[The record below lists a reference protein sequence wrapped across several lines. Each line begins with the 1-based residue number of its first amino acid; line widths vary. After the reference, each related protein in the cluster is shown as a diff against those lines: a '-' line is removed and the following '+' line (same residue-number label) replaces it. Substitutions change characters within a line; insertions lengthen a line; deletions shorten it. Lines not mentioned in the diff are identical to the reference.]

1 MSMSMTNYII
11 VMKALENG
19 KFLISFPD
27 FEGLTATVDSEEK
40 IQSVA
45 TEVIKNKL
53 TELRKNNLDIPE
65 AKKIKDI
72 ASTLNEGEFSTYIP
86 VKENFDFKT
95 TINNLKD
102 KESLKKGTEDLK
114 NKANELANNIP
125 KGYENL
131 FGIIGGAITI
141 INTFFISIFSVII
154 PIFGNYSIGFFKGL
168 GFLADFSKEA
178 KNAQAILLFSGILF
192 IAFAGLLIYSSII
205 KNKNILLYS
214 IIGNAVFLVVF
225 YIILFIKLPGGE
237 VGKYI
242 SISFFK
248 IFLYLVSLALAF
260 VSYFLLSKIEENE
273 AEETIKTIES
283 KIPSET
289 SPNNGDDKNEEGL

>member
-1 MSMSMTNYII
+1 MSMTNYII
-11 VMKALENG
+11 VVKALENSN
-19 KFLISFPD
+19 FLISFPD
-27 FEGLTATVDSEEK
+27 FEGLTLTTDSEEK

-65 AKKIKDI
+65 AKKMKDI
-72 ASTLNEGEFSTYIP
+72 ASTLNEGEFSTYVP

-114 NKANELANNIP
+114 NKANELTNNIP

-131 FGIIGGAITI
+131 FGIIGGVIGI
-141 INTFFISIFSVII
+141 INTFLVAIFSVII

-168 GFLADFSKEA
+168 GVLADFSKEA

-242 SISFFK
+242 SVSFFK

-289 SPNNGDDKNEEGL
+289 SANNGDDKNEEGL

>member
-1 MSMSMTNYII
+1 MSMTNYII

-86 VKENFDFKT
+86 VKENFEFKT

-114 NKANELANNIP
+114 NKANELTNNIP

-225 YIILFIKLPGGE
+225 YIILFIKIPGGE

>member
-1 MSMSMTNYII
+1 MSMTNYII
-11 VMKALENG
+11 VVKALENSN
-19 KFLISFPD
+19 FLISFPD
-27 FEGLTATVDSEEK
+27 FEGLTVTTDSEEK

-53 TELRKNNLDIPE
+53 TELRKNNLNVPE
-65 AKKIKDI
+65 AKKMKDI
-72 ASTLNEGEFSTYIP
+72 ASTLNEGEFSIYVP

-114 NKANELANNIP
+114 NKANELTNNIP

-214 IIGNAVFLVVF
+214 IIGNTVFLVVF

-242 SISFFK
+242 SVSFFK

>member
-1 MSMSMTNYII
+1 MSMTNYII

-65 AKKIKDI
+65 AKKMKDI
-72 ASTLNEGEFSTYIP
+72 ASTLNEGEFSTYVP

-114 NKANELANNIP
+114 NKANELTNNIP

-131 FGIIGGAITI
+131 FGIIGGVIGI
-141 INTFFISIFSVII
+141 INTFLVAIFSVII

-214 IIGNAVFLVVF
+214 IIGNAVFLIVF

-289 SPNNGDDKNEEGL
+289 SANNGDDKNEEGL

>member
-1 MSMSMTNYII
+1 MSMTNYII
-11 VMKALENG
+11 VVKALENSN
-19 KFLISFPD
+19 FLISFPD
-27 FEGLTATVDSEEK
+27 FEGLTVTTDSEEK
-40 IQSVA
+40 IQTVA

-53 TELRKNNLDIPE
+53 AELRKNNLNVPV
-65 AKKIKDI
+65 AKKMKDI
-72 ASTLNEGEFSTYIP
+72 SSTLNEGEFSTYIP

-114 NKANELANNIP
+114 NKANELTNNIP

-131 FGIIGGAITI
+131 FGIIGGVIGI
-141 INTFFISIFSVII
+141 INTFLVAIFSVII

-168 GFLADFSKEA
+168 GFLADC
-178 KNAQAILLFSGILF
+178 ILF

-242 SISFFK
+242 SVSFFK

-289 SPNNGDDKNEEGL
+289 STNNGDDKNEEGL

>member
-1 MSMSMTNYII
+1 MSMTNYII

-40 IQSVA
+40 IQPVA

-53 TELRKNNLDIPE
+53 AELRKNNLDIPV

-72 ASTLNEGEFSTYIP
+72 ASTLNEGEFSTYVP

-114 NKANELANNIP
+114 KKANELTNNIP

-131 FGIIGGAITI
+131 FGIIGGVIGI
-141 INTFFISIFSVII
+141 INTFLVAIFSVII
-154 PIFGNYSIGFFKGL
+154 PIFGNYSIGFFKGISE
-168 GFLADFSKEA
+168 LADFSKEA

-214 IIGNAVFLVVF
+214 IIGNAIFLVVF

>member
-1 MSMSMTNYII
+1 MSMTNYII
-11 VMKALENG
+11 VVKALENG

-65 AKKIKDI
+65 AKKMKDI
-72 ASTLNEGEFSTYIP
+72 ASTLNEGEFSTYVP

-114 NKANELANNIP
+114 NKANELTNNIP

-131 FGIIGGAITI
+131 FGIIGGVIGI
-141 INTFFISIFSVII
+141 INTFLVAIFSVII

-214 IIGNAVFLVVF
+214 IIGNAVFWVVF

-289 SPNNGDDKNEEGL
+289 SANNGDDKNEEGL

>member
-1 MSMSMTNYII
+1 MSMTNYII

-114 NKANELANNIP
+114 NKANELTNNIP

-225 YIILFIKLPGGE
+225 YIILFIKIPGGE

>member
-1 MSMSMTNYII
+1 MSMTNYII

-40 IQSVA
+40 IQPVA

-53 TELRKNNLDIPE
+53 AELRKNNLDIPV

-72 ASTLNEGEFSTYIP
+72 ASTLNEGEFSTYVP

-114 NKANELANNIP
+114 NKANELTNNIP

-131 FGIIGGAITI
+131 FGIIGGVIGI
-141 INTFFISIFSVII
+141 INTFLVAIFSVII

-205 KNKNILLYS
+205 KNKNILQ
-214 IIGNAVFLVVF
+214 
-225 YIILFIKLPGGE
+225 E
-237 VGKYI
+237 MQ
-242 SISFFK
+242 
-248 IFLYLVSLALAF
+248 
-260 VSYFLLSKIEENE
+260 YF
-273 AEETIKTIES
+273 
-283 KIPSET
+283 
-289 SPNNGDDKNEEGL
+289 

>member
-1 MSMSMTNYII
+1 MSMTNYII

-114 NKANELANNIP
+114 NKANELTNNIP

-192 IAFAGLLIYSSII
+192 IAFAGLLIYSNII

>member
-1 MSMSMTNYII
+1 MSMTNYII
-11 VMKALENG
+11 VVKALENSN
-19 KFLISFPD
+19 FLISFPD
-27 FEGLTATVDSEEK
+27 FEGLTATTDSEEK
-40 IQSVA
+40 IQTVA

-53 TELRKNNLDIPE
+53 AELRKNNLNVPV
-65 AKKIKDI
+65 AKKMKDI
-72 ASTLNEGEFSTYIP
+72 SSTLNEGEFPTYIP

-114 NKANELANNIP
+114 NKANELTNNIP

-131 FGIIGGAITI
+131 FGIIGGVIGI
-141 INTFFISIFSVII
+141 INTFLVAIFSVII

-178 KNAQAILLFSGILF
+178 KNAQTILLFSGILF

-242 SISFFK
+242 SVSFFK

-283 KIPSET
+283 KILSET

>member
-1 MSMSMTNYII
+1 MSMTNYII

-114 NKANELANNIP
+114 NKANELTNNIP

-154 PIFGNYSIGFFKGL
+154 PIFGNYSTGFFKGL

>member
-1 MSMSMTNYII
+1 MSMTNYII
-11 VMKALENG
+11 VVKALENSN
-19 KFLISFPD
+19 FLISFPD
-27 FEGLTATVDSEEK
+27 FEGLTATTDSEEK
-40 IQSVA
+40 IQTVA

-65 AKKIKDI
+65 AKKMKDI
-72 ASTLNEGEFSTYIP
+72 ASTLNEGEFSTYVP

-114 NKANELANNIP
+114 NKANELTNNIP

-131 FGIIGGAITI
+131 FGIIGGVIGI
-141 INTFFISIFSVII
+141 INTFLVAIFSVII

-289 SPNNGDDKNEEGL
+289 SANNGDDKNEEGL

>member
-1 MSMSMTNYII
+1 
-11 VMKALENG
+11 MKALENG

-114 NKANELANNIP
+114 NKANELTNNIP

>member
-1 MSMSMTNYII
+1 MSMTNYII

-65 AKKIKDI
+65 AKKMKDI
-72 ASTLNEGEFSTYIP
+72 ASTLNEGEFSTYVP

-114 NKANELANNIP
+114 NKANELTNNIP

-131 FGIIGGAITI
+131 FGIIGGVIGI
-141 INTFFISIFSVII
+141 INTFFVAIFSVII

-248 IFLYLVSLALAF
+248 IFLYLISLALAF

-289 SPNNGDDKNEEGL
+289 SANNGDDKNEEGL

>member
-1 MSMSMTNYII
+1 MSMTNYII
-11 VMKALENG
+11 VVKALENSN
-19 KFLISFPD
+19 FLISFPD
-27 FEGLTATVDSEEK
+27 FEGLTVTTDSEEK
-40 IQSVA
+40 IQTVA

-65 AKKIKDI
+65 AKKMKDI

-114 NKANELANNIP
+114 NKANELTNNIP

-214 IIGNAVFLVVF
+214 IIGNAVFLIVF

-289 SPNNGDDKNEEGL
+289 SANNGDDKNEEGL

>member
-1 MSMSMTNYII
+1 MSMTNYII

-65 AKKIKDI
+65 AKKMKDI
-72 ASTLNEGEFSTYIP
+72 SSTLNEGEFSTYIP

-114 NKANELANNIP
+114 NKANELTNNIP

-131 FGIIGGAITI
+131 FGIIGGVIGI
-141 INTFFISIFSVII
+141 INTFLVAIFSVII

-242 SISFFK
+242 SVSFFK

-289 SPNNGDDKNEEGL
+289 STNNGDDKNEEGL

>member
-1 MSMSMTNYII
+1 MSMTNYII

-114 NKANELANNIP
+114 NKANELTNNIP

-248 IFLYLVSLALAF
+248 IFLYLVSLASAF

>member
-1 MSMSMTNYII
+1 
-11 VMKALENG
+11 MKALENG

-65 AKKIKDI
+65 AKKMKDI
-72 ASTLNEGEFSTYIP
+72 ASTLNEGEFSTYVP

-114 NKANELANNIP
+114 NKANELTNNIP

-131 FGIIGGAITI
+131 FGIIGGVIGI
-141 INTFFISIFSVII
+141 INTFFVAILSVII

-289 SPNNGDDKNEEGL
+289 SANNGDDKNEEGL

>member
-1 MSMSMTNYII
+1 MSMTNYII

-114 NKANELANNIP
+114 NKANELTNNIP

>member
-1 MSMSMTNYII
+1 
-11 VMKALENG
+11 MKALENG

-65 AKKIKDI
+65 AKKMKDI
-72 ASTLNEGEFSTYIP
+72 ASTLNEGEFSTYVP

-114 NKANELANNIP
+114 NKANELTNNIP

-131 FGIIGGAITI
+131 FGIIGGVIGI
-141 INTFFISIFSVII
+141 INTFFVAIFSVII

-289 SPNNGDDKNEEGL
+289 SANNGDDKNEEGL

>member
-1 MSMSMTNYII
+1 MSMTNYII
-11 VMKALENG
+11 VVKALENSN
-19 KFLISFPD
+19 FLISFPD
-27 FEGLTATVDSEEK
+27 FEGLTVTTDSEEK
-40 IQSVA
+40 IQTVA

-53 TELRKNNLDIPE
+53 AELRKNNLNVPV
-65 AKKIKDI
+65 AKKMKDI
-72 ASTLNEGEFSTYIP
+72 SSTLNEGEFSTYIP

-114 NKANELANNIP
+114 NKANELTNNIP

-131 FGIIGGAITI
+131 FGIIGGVIGI
-141 INTFFISIFSVII
+141 INTFLVAIFSVII

-242 SISFFK
+242 SVSFFK

-289 SPNNGDDKNEEGL
+289 STNNGDDKNEEGL

>member
-1 MSMSMTNYII
+1 MSMTNYII
-11 VMKALENG
+11 VVKALENSN
-19 KFLISFPD
+19 FLISFPD
-27 FEGLTATVDSEEK
+27 FEGLTVTTDSEEK
-40 IQSVA
+40 IQTVA

-65 AKKIKDI
+65 AKKMKDI

-114 NKANELANNIP
+114 NKANELTNNIP

-225 YIILFIKLPGGE
+225 YIILFIKLPVGE
-237 VGKYI
+237 LGKYI
-242 SISFFK
+242 SVSFFK

-273 AEETIKTIES
+273 TEETIKTIES

-289 SPNNGDDKNEEGL
+289 SANNGDDKNEEGL

>member
-1 MSMSMTNYII
+1 MSMTNYII

-65 AKKIKDI
+65 AKKMKDI
-72 ASTLNEGEFSTYIP
+72 ASTLNEGEFSTYVP

-114 NKANELANNIP
+114 NKANELTNNIP

-289 SPNNGDDKNEEGL
+289 SANNGDDKNEEGL

>member
-1 MSMSMTNYII
+1 MSMTNYII

-114 NKANELANNIP
+114 NKANELTNNIP

-178 KNAQAILLFSGILF
+178 KNAPAILFFSGILF

>member
-1 MSMSMTNYII
+1 MSMTNYII
-11 VMKALENG
+11 VVKALENSN
-19 KFLISFPD
+19 FLISFPD
-27 FEGLTATVDSEEK
+27 FEGLTVTTDSEEK
-40 IQSVA
+40 IQTVA

-65 AKKIKDI
+65 AKKMKDI

-114 NKANELANNIP
+114 NKANELTNNIP

-242 SISFFK
+242 SVSFFK

-273 AEETIKTIES
+273 TEETIKTIES

-289 SPNNGDDKNEEGL
+289 SANNGDDKNEEGL

>member
-1 MSMSMTNYII
+1 MSMTNYII

-65 AKKIKDI
+65 AKKMKDI
-72 ASTLNEGEFSTYIP
+72 ASTLNEGEFSTYVP

-114 NKANELANNIP
+114 NKANELTNNIP

-131 FGIIGGAITI
+131 FGIIGGVIGI
-141 INTFFISIFSVII
+141 INTFFVAIFSVII

-242 SISFFK
+242 SVSFFK
-248 IFLYLVSLALAF
+248 IFLYLISLALAF

-289 SPNNGDDKNEEGL
+289 SANNGDDKNEEGL

>member
-1 MSMSMTNYII
+1 MSMTNYII
-11 VMKALENG
+11 VVKALENG

-65 AKKIKDI
+65 AKKMKDI
-72 ASTLNEGEFSTYIP
+72 ASTLNEGEFSTYVP

-114 NKANELANNIP
+114 NKANELTNNIP

-131 FGIIGGAITI
+131 FGIIGGVIGI
-141 INTFFISIFSVII
+141 INTFLVAIFSVII

-289 SPNNGDDKNEEGL
+289 SANNGDDKNEEGL

>member
-1 MSMSMTNYII
+1 MSMTNYII
-11 VMKALENG
+11 VVKALENSN
-19 KFLISFPD
+19 FLISFPD

-65 AKKIKDI
+65 AKKMKDI
-72 ASTLNEGEFSTYIP
+72 ASTLNEGEFSTYVP

-114 NKANELANNIP
+114 NKANELTNNIP

-131 FGIIGGAITI
+131 FGIIGGVIGI
-141 INTFFISIFSVII
+141 INTFLVAIFSVII

-289 SPNNGDDKNEEGL
+289 SANNGDDKNEEGL

>member
-1 MSMSMTNYII
+1 MSMTNYII
-11 VMKALENG
+11 VVKALENSN
-19 KFLISFPD
+19 FLISFPD

-65 AKKIKDI
+65 AKKMKDI
-72 ASTLNEGEFSTYIP
+72 ASTLNEGEFSTYVP

-114 NKANELANNIP
+114 NKANELTNNIP

-141 INTFFISIFSVII
+141 INTFLVAIFSVII

-289 SPNNGDDKNEEGL
+289 SANNGDDKNEEGL

>member
-1 MSMSMTNYII
+1 MSMTNYII
-11 VMKALENG
+11 VVKALENSN
-19 KFLISFPD
+19 FLISFPD
-27 FEGLTATVDSEEK
+27 FEGLTVTTDSEEK
-40 IQSVA
+40 IQTIA

-53 TELRKNNLDIPE
+53 AELRKNNLNVPV
-65 AKKIKDI
+65 AKKMKDI
-72 ASTLNEGEFSTYIP
+72 ASTLNEGEFSTYVP

-114 NKANELANNIP
+114 NKANELTNNIP

-131 FGIIGGAITI
+131 FGIIGGVIGI
-141 INTFFISIFSVII
+141 INTFLVAIFSVII

-242 SISFFK
+242 SVSFFK

-273 AEETIKTIES
+273 AEKAIKTIES

>member
-1 MSMSMTNYII
+1 MSMTNYII

-65 AKKIKDI
+65 AKKMKDI
-72 ASTLNEGEFSTYIP
+72 ASTLNEGEFSTYVP

-114 NKANELANNIP
+114 NKANELTNNIP

-131 FGIIGGAITI
+131 FGIIGGVIGI
-141 INTFFISIFSVII
+141 INTFLVAIFSVII

-289 SPNNGDDKNEEGL
+289 SANNGDDKNEEGL

>member
-1 MSMSMTNYII
+1 MSMTNYII
-11 VMKALENG
+11 VVKALENSN
-19 KFLISFPD
+19 FLISFPD

-65 AKKIKDI
+65 AKKMKDI
-72 ASTLNEGEFSTYIP
+72 ASTLNGGEFSTYVP

-114 NKANELANNIP
+114 NKANELTNNIP

-242 SISFFK
+242 SVSFFK

>member
-1 MSMSMTNYII
+1 MSMTNYII

-27 FEGLTATVDSEEK
+27 FEGLTATIDSEEK

-65 AKKIKDI
+65 AKKMKDI
-72 ASTLNEGEFSTYIP
+72 ASTLNEGEFSTYVP

-114 NKANELANNIP
+114 NKANELTNNIP

-168 GFLADFSKEA
+168 GVLADFSKEA

-242 SISFFK
+242 SVSFFK

-289 SPNNGDDKNEEGL
+289 SANNGDDKNEEGL

>member
-1 MSMSMTNYII
+1 MSMTNYII

-65 AKKIKDI
+65 AKKMKDI
-72 ASTLNEGEFSTYIP
+72 ASTLNEGEFSTYVP

-114 NKANELANNIP
+114 NKANELTNNIP

-131 FGIIGGAITI
+131 FGIIGGVIGI
-141 INTFFISIFSVII
+141 INTFFVAIFSVII

-248 IFLYLVSLALAF
+248 IILYLVSLALAF
-260 VSYFLLSKIEENE
+260 VSYFILSKIEENE

-289 SPNNGDDKNEEGL
+289 SANNGDDKNEEGL

>member
-1 MSMSMTNYII
+1 MSMTNYII

-65 AKKIKDI
+65 AKKMKDI
-72 ASTLNEGEFSTYIP
+72 ASTLNEGEFSTYVP

-114 NKANELANNIP
+114 NKANELTNNIP

-131 FGIIGGAITI
+131 FGIIGGVIGI
-141 INTFFISIFSVII
+141 INTFFVAILSVII

-289 SPNNGDDKNEEGL
+289 SANNGDDKNEEGL

>member
-1 MSMSMTNYII
+1 MSMTNYII
-11 VMKALENG
+11 VVKALENSN
-19 KFLISFPD
+19 FLISFPD

-65 AKKIKDI
+65 AKKMKDI
-72 ASTLNEGEFSTYIP
+72 ASTLNEGEFSTYVP

-114 NKANELANNIP
+114 NKANELTNNIP

-131 FGIIGGAITI
+131 FGIIGGVIGI
-141 INTFFISIFSVII
+141 INTFLVAIFSVII

-205 KNKNILLYS
+205 KNKNRY
-214 IIGNAVFLVVF
+214 
-225 YIILFIKLPGGE
+225 
-237 VGKYI
+237 
-242 SISFFK
+242 
-248 IFLYLVSLALAF
+248 
-260 VSYFLLSKIEENE
+260 
-273 AEETIKTIES
+273 ET
-283 KIPSET
+283 
-289 SPNNGDDKNEEGL
+289 DKSRSRHTPPD

>member
-1 MSMSMTNYII
+1 MSMTNYII
-11 VMKALENG
+11 VVKALENSN
-19 KFLISFPD
+19 FLISFPD

-65 AKKIKDI
+65 AKKMKDI
-72 ASTLNEGEFSTYIP
+72 SSTLNEGEFSTYIP

-114 NKANELANNIP
+114 NKANELTNNIP

-131 FGIIGGAITI
+131 FGIIGGVIGI
-141 INTFFISIFSVII
+141 INTFLVAIFSVII

-242 SISFFK
+242 SVSFFK

-289 SPNNGDDKNEEGL
+289 SANNGDDKNEEGL